1 VRRDSNQTQKEC
13 RPSEVFL
20 GDARTGDPK
29 IPEPSHPSGAVIE
42 EMIAPAKDM
51 QRANERGATLK
62 LNEEELAFYDA
73 RNQRQRRAS
82 SRRRNFTNY
91 SALVDRRGPQKRHRR
106 LDHA

>member
-29 IPEPSHPSGAVIE
+29 IPEPSHRSGAVIE
-42 EMIAPAKDM
+42 EMIALAKDM

-62 LNEEELAFYDA
+62 LNEAELAFYDA
-73 RNQRQRRAS
+73 LE
-82 SRRRNFTNY
+82 TND
-91 SALVDRRGPQKRHRR
+91 SAVQVLGDETLRTIAR
-106 LDHA
+106 